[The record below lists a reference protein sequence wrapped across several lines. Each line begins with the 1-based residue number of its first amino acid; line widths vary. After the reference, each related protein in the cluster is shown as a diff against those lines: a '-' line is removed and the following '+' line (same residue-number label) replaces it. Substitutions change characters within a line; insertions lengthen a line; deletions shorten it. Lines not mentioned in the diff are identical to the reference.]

1 MFVPH
6 RKPVTRLDYCQYL
19 LSSQINYTLTTFA
32 DHSSQP
38 FSHDQ
43 LNRFLRDDKL
53 KPRLVWEQVKD
64 SIVFSKNGYL
74 LFDDTVADKNYSF
87 NIELVRRQY
96 SGNAHAIIKGSG
108 VVTCVYVNPEI
119 NQFWL
124 INYRLFAPDVDGKSK
139 LDHVRE
145 MFDNAIEHKKLP
157 FRAVLM
163 DSWSAAKQLMRHIE
177 RSGKIYYC
185 PLKSNRQV
193 DTGFGDTPNP
203 PYRRVDSLEWT
214 MIDLESGKN
223 VHVKD
228 FPKGHRLQLFRLVV
242 SKDRTDY
249 IVTNDETQTSTNGT
263 REVCAVRWKIE
274 QLHREVK
281 QVTGLENCQ
290 CRKQRIQRNHIA
302 CALLVWCRFKE
313 LMDETTRTVYQ
324 IKFGQLSD
332 YLIQQLKNP
341 SVKMRLA

>member
-1 MFVPH
+1 MFIAN
-6 RKPVTRLDYCQYL
+6 KQPVTRLAYCQYL
-19 LSSQINYTLTTFA
+19 VSSQINYTLTNFA
-32 DHSSQP
+32 DHSGDY
-38 FSHDQ
+38 SHDQ
-43 LNRFLRDDKL
+43 LNRYLRDDKL
-53 KPRLVWEQVKD
+53 KPRLIWEQVKD
-64 SIVFSKNGYL
+64 EMVFSENGYL
-74 LFDDTVADKNYSF
+74 LFDDTVADKNYSHS
-87 NIELVRRQY
+87 IELVRRQY
-96 SGNAHAIIKGSG
+96 SGNAHQIIKGIG
-108 VVTCVYVNPEI
+108 IVTCVYVNPAT

-139 LDHVRE
+139 LQHVRE

-163 DSWSAAKQLMRHIE
+163 DSWYAAKELMLHIE

-185 PLKSNRQV
+185 PLHSNRQV
-193 DTGFGDTPNP
+193 DEGDGLPKP
-203 PYRRVDSLEWT
+203 AYRRVDSLAWNAEE
-214 MIDLESGKN
+214 IEAGKN

-228 FPKGHRLQLFRLVV
+228 FPKSHRLQLFRLVV

-249 IVTNDETQTSTNGT
+249 VVTNDLTQDSTLNT
-263 REVCAVRWKIE
+263 QEVCAVRWKIE
-274 QLHREVK
+274 QLHREAK
-281 QVTGLENCQ
+281 QVTGLESCQ

-313 LMDETTRTVYQ
+313 LMYQTKRTVYQ

-332 YLIQQLKNP
+332 YLIEQLKNP